1 MTTAAPLLQVD
12 GVRAGYGRIAVL
24 FGLNLQVGEAEI
36 VALLGANGA
45 GKTTTLRVISG
56 LIKPREGSITFDG
69 QPIAGKAA
77 ERIAR
82 SGLAHIPEGRGVF
95 PSLGV
100 EETLRLA
107 AGKLPRAEM
116 AVRFDRVYSLFPIL
130 AERRRQ
136 AVGNLYGGQR
146 QMVAM
151 SRALLSRPRLLMID
165 ELSQGLA
172 PVVCDDL
179 FAAVGTL
186 RDEGI
191 AVLLVEQFVDRA
203 LALADRAYVLAKGA
217 VTYEGPAAT
226 LAADADFVAGSYLGH
241 LDEAAAHAG
250 EHP

>member
-1 MTTAAPLLQVD
+1 MTALLQVA
-12 GVRAGYGRIAVL
+12 GVRAGYGRLSVL
-24 FGLNLQVGEAEI
+24 FGIDLEVHEAEI

-56 LIKPREGSITFDG
+56 LITPKEGTVTFASDDITG
-69 QPIAGKAA
+69 RAP

-82 SGLAHIPEGRGVF
+82 AGLAHIPEGRGVF
-95 PSLGV
+95 PSLGI

-107 AGKLPRAEM
+107 AGGVRGAELE
-116 AVRFDRVYSLFPIL
+116 ARLARVYALFPVL
-130 AERRRQ
+130 AERRRD
-136 AVGNLYGGQR
+136 AVGDLSGGQR

-151 SRALLSRPRLLMID
+151 SRALLSRPRVVMID

-179 FAAVGTL
+179 FAAVGGL

-191 AVLLVEQFVDRA
+191 AVVLVEQFVDRA
-203 LALADRAYVLAKGA
+203 LALADRAYVLAKGS
-217 VTYEGPAAT
+217 VTYAGPAAR

-241 LDEAAAHAG
+241 MEVSR
-250 EHP
+250 

>member
-1 MTTAAPLLQVD
+1 MSALLEVAD
-12 GVRAGYGRIAVL
+12 VRAGYGRLMVL
-24 FGLNLQVGEAEI
+24 FGVHMEISEGEI

-45 GKTTTLRVISG
+45 GKTTLLRVISG
-56 LIKPREGSITFDG
+56 LITPREGTVAFDG
-69 QPIAGKAA
+69 ANITGRAP

-82 SGLAHIPEGRGVF
+82 AGLAHIPEGRGVF
-95 PSLGV
+95 PSLGI

-107 AGKLPRAEM
+107 AGRISRAELSS
-116 AVRFDRVYSLFPIL
+116 RLDRVYSLFPIL
-130 AERRRQ
+130 ADRRRS
-136 AVGNLYGGQR
+136 AVGDLSGGQR

-151 SRALLSRPRLLMID
+151 SRALLARPRLLMID

-186 RDEGI
+186 REEGI

-203 LALADRAYVLAKGA
+203 LALADRAYVLAKGS
-217 VTYEGPAAT
+217 VTFAGPAAT

-241 LDEAAAHAG
+241 MEVSR
-250 EHP
+250 

>member
-1 MTTAAPLLQVD
+1 MTALLQVA
-12 GVRAGYGRIAVL
+12 GVRAGYGRLSVL
-24 FGLNLQVGEAEI
+24 FGIDLEVHEAEI

-56 LIKPREGSITFDG
+56 LITPKEGTVTFAGDDITG
-69 QPIAGKAA
+69 RAP

-82 SGLAHIPEGRGVF
+82 AGLAHIPEGRGVF
-95 PSLGV
+95 PSLGI

-107 AGKLPRAEM
+107 AGGVRGAELE
-116 AVRFDRVYSLFPIL
+116 ARLARVYALFPVL
-130 AERRRQ
+130 AERRRD
-136 AVGNLYGGQR
+136 AVGDLSGGQR

-151 SRALLSRPRLLMID
+151 SRALLSRPRVVMID

-179 FAAVGTL
+179 FAAVGGL

-191 AVLLVEQFVDRA
+191 AVVLVEQFVDRA
-203 LALADRAYVLAKGA
+203 LALADRAYVLAKGS
-217 VTYEGPAAT
+217 VTYAGPAAR

-241 LDEAAAHAG
+241 MEVSR
-250 EHP
+250 